1 MTPRPESSGSRPK
14 GTAGEKIP
22 EQPTAAQ
29 QKSAAKKTAVPKQ
42 AAAKKAA
49 PAKATARKATAGKTT
64 VGKTAAKKA
73 ATKKTAAK
81 KTAVEQP
88 TPEAATAGT
97 ATVKKASAKKTA
109 VEQPTPE
116 AATAGTA
123 TVKKAS
129 AKKTAVEQPTP
140 ETATVKKAA
149 AKKAAVKKS
158 AAKKATRVK
167 ATAGRTTAVKAA
179 AAKSTAAESVADEA
193 AAAKSPAAK
202 TLGKKTAAKKTAA
215 KKAPAK
221 KAPAKKPTT
230 AKTTV
235 GEATGAGAT
244 GAGATAAGAHA
255 AEAPG
260 AGAPAAGA
268 HAAEAPG
275 AGAPA
280 KKAAAKKTTPAR
292 TTVAKAAAKRTGAG
306 AAPAGKPVAKKSA
319 AKKSAAKK
327 APARK
332 APATQAPSG
341 QAPPEKAP
349 PEKAPT
355 GQATAEKAPT
365 GQASP
370 DKAPTGHAP
379 AGKAASVQ
387 VAPPEVEVAVSPAVD
402 AVDRERLLGGTHHA
416 PHSVLGAHPVPG
428 GVAFR
433 ALRPYALSVTV
444 VSGELRAELHDDGDG
459 FFSGLLPLREVPAYR
474 LVVEYEGTVLETED
488 AYRFLPTLGDLDLH
502 LIGEG
507 RHEELWTA
515 LGAHPTVH
523 QGVTGTR
530 FAVWAPNAQGVRV
543 TGTFNFWDGTGHI
556 MRSLGSSG
564 VWELFLPDV
573 GEGELYKFEITRP
586 DGSKTLR
593 ADPLARRTEVPP
605 ATSSVI
611 TSSEYEWGDAQWLA
625 RRAEVPAH
633 EAPFSVYEVH
643 LPSWRPGLTYR
654 QLAEQLPGYVKN
666 LGFTH
671 VELMPVAEHPFGG
684 SWGYQVTGFYA
695 PTARLGTPDDFR
707 YLVDSLHRAGIGV
720 LMDWVPAH
728 FPRDDW
734 ALAEFDGRPLYEHED
749 PLRAA
754 HPDWGTLEFDFGRN
768 EVRNFL
774 VANAVYW
781 CEEFHIDGLRVDAV
795 ASMLYLDYSR
805 EPGQWTPNE
814 HGGRENLD
822 AVAFLQ
828 EMNATVYRR
837 VPGVVTIAEESTAW
851 DGVTRATHHKGPS
864 GFGGL
869 GFGLKWN
876 MGWMHD
882 SLQYMSHEPVYRK
895 YHHGEMTF
903 SMVYAYSEN
912 YVLPI
917 SHDEVVHGK
926 RSLVSKMPGDWWQQR
941 AGVRSYLG
949 FMWAHP
955 GKQLLFMG
963 QEFAQGAEWS
973 EAHGPDWWLLDPGY
987 GAEPDHRGVRDLVRD
1002 LNTVYRATP
1011 ALWRLDTD
1019 PAGFEWIVGDAA
1031 DDNVLAF
1038 LRLDPEGV
1046 PVLAVS
1052 NFAPVTR
1059 QDYRLG
1065 VPDDVPAW
1073 HEALNTDAA
1082 RYGGSDVTNP
1092 HPVKPEPQ
1100 SWHGRPASIRL
1111 TLPPLA
1117 TVWLRPA

>member
-14 GTAGEKIP
+14 GTAGDKIP

-29 QKSAAKKTAVPKQ
+29 KKSAAKKTAVPKQ
-42 AAAKKAA
+42 AAAKKATA
-49 PAKATARKATAGKTT
+49 P
-64 VGKTAAKKA
+64 
-73 ATKKTAAK
+73 
-81 KTAVEQP
+81 
-88 TPEAATAGT
+88 
-97 ATVKKASAKKTA
+97 
-109 VEQPTPE
+109 
-116 AATAGTA
+116 
-123 TVKKAS
+123 
-129 AKKTAVEQPTP
+129 
-140 ETATVKKAA
+140 
-149 AKKAAVKKS
+149 AKKAAVKKTAATQS
-158 AAKKATRVK
+158 PATKATAKKAAPGKTTAKKATEKKAVAKKAAPEKATAAKATAEKVAATK
-167 ATAGRTTAVKAA
+167 ATAG
-179 AAKSTAAESVADEA
+179 
-193 AAAKSPAAK
+193 
-202 TLGKKTAAKKTAA
+202 KTAAKKTTAKKATATKATATKAVVKKATTKKAVAKKATTAKAAATKATATKATAAEPPA

-221 KAPAKKPTT
+221 KAT
-230 AKTTV
+230 
-235 GEATGAGAT
+235 
-244 GAGATAAGAHA
+244 
-255 AEAPG
+255 
-260 AGAPAAGA
+260 
-268 HAAEAPG
+268 
-275 AGAPA
+275 
-280 KKAAAKKTTPAR
+280 AKKTT
-292 TTVAKAAAKRTGAG
+292 AG
-306 AAPAGKPVAKKSA
+306 T
-319 AKKSAAKK
+319 
-327 APARK
+327 
-332 APATQAPSG
+332 AT
-341 QAPPEKAP
+341 
-349 PEKAPT
+349 
-355 GQATAEKAPT
+355 
-365 GQASP
+365 
-370 DKAPTGHAP
+370 
-379 AGKAASVQ
+379 AGKATAPAQTV
-387 VAPPEVEVAVSPAVD
+387 PPEMELAVSPAVGS
-402 AVDRERLLGGTHHA
+402 ADRDRLLNGTHHN

-428 GVAFR
+428 GIAFR
-433 ALRPYALSVTV
+433 AFRPYALSVIV
-444 VSGELRAELHDDGDG
+444 VAGEVRTELQGDGEG
-459 FFSGLLPLREVPAYR
+459 FFSGLLPLREVPEYR
-474 LVVEYEGTVLETED
+474 LLVEYEGTVLDTED

-515 LGAHPTVH
+515 LGAHPMTH

-530 FAVWAPNAQGVRV
+530 FAVWAPNALGVRV
-543 TGTFNFWDGTGHI
+543 AGTFNFWDGTGHV

-564 VWELFLPDV
+564 VWELFLPDI

-586 DGSKTLR
+586 DGSKTMR

-611 TSSEYEWGDAQWLA
+611 TSSGYEWGDAEWLA
-625 RRAEVPAH
+625 RRAEAPAH

-654 QLAEQLPGYVKN
+654 QLAEQLPAYVKN

-707 YLVDSLHRAGIGV
+707 YLVDSLHRAGVGV

-734 ALAEFDGRPLYEHED
+734 ALAEFDGRPLYEHAD

-754 HPDWGTLEFDFGRN
+754 HPDWGTLEFDYGRN

-774 VANAVYW
+774 VANALYW

-828 EMNATVYRR
+828 EMNATLYRR

-895 YHHGEMTF
+895 YHHHEMTF

-941 AGVRSYLG
+941 ANHRAYLG

-987 GAEPDHRGVRDLVRD
+987 GAEAEHRGVRDLVRD
-1002 LNTVYRATP
+1002 LNTVYRATE

-1019 PAGFEWIVGDAA
+1019 PAGFEWVVGDAA

-1038 LRLDPEGV
+1038 LRLDPEGN
-1046 PVLAVS
+1046 PLLSVS
-1052 NFAPVTR
+1052 NFAPVVR
-1059 QDYRLG
+1059 PDYRLG
-1065 VPDDVPAW
+1065 VPEDVPAW
-1073 HEALNTDAA
+1073 HEAVNTDAA
-1082 RYGGSDVTNP
+1082 AYGGSDVTNTD
-1092 HPVKPEPQ
+1092 PVKPEAQP
-1100 SWHGRPASIRL
+1100 WHGRPASIRL
-1111 TLPPLA
+1111 TLPPLS

>member
-1 MTPRPESSGSRPK
+1 MTPRPESSGSRPQ

-29 QKSAAKKTAVPKQ
+29 KKSAAKKTAVPKQ
-42 AAAKKAA
+42 AAAKKTAPAKTTAAKKAAAKKTPAGQSPASKATAKKAA
-49 PAKATARKATAGKTT
+49 PAKTTAKKAVAK
-64 VGKTAAKKA
+64 KTAPEKAVAKKAAPAKA

-81 KTAVEQP
+81 ETTA
-88 TPEAATAGT
+88 
-97 ATVKKASAKKTA
+97 KKAVTKKAAAAKPTTAKPTTAKSTAAKSTTTTAAAKKTA
-109 VEQPTPE
+109 
-116 AATAGTA
+116 
-123 TVKKAS
+123 
-129 AKKTAVEQPTP
+129 AKKTTAKKA
-140 ETATVKKAA
+140 TATKAPAKKAA
-149 AKKAAVKKS
+149 AKKAAV
-158 AAKKATRVK
+158 R
-167 ATAGRTTAVKAA
+167 
-179 AAKSTAAESVADEA
+179 
-193 AAAKSPAAK
+193 
-202 TLGKKTAAKKTAA
+202 
-215 KKAPAK
+215 KAPAK
-221 KAPAKKPTT
+221 KA
-230 AKTTV
+230 V
-235 GEATGAGAT
+235 
-244 GAGATAAGAHA
+244 
-255 AEAPG
+255 
-260 AGAPAAGA
+260 
-268 HAAEAPG
+268 
-275 AGAPA
+275 
-280 KKAAAKKTTPAR
+280 
-292 TTVAKAAAKRTGAG
+292 
-306 AAPAGKPVAKKSA
+306 
-319 AKKSAAKK
+319 
-327 APARK
+327 
-332 APATQAPSG
+332 
-341 QAPPEKAP
+341 
-349 PEKAPT
+349 
-355 GQATAEKAPT
+355 
-365 GQASP
+365 
-370 DKAPTGHAP
+370 
-379 AGKAASVQ
+379 AGKAAAAQ
-387 VAPPEVEVAVSPAVD
+387 VVPPEMEVAVSPAVD
-402 AVDRERLLGGTHHA
+402 AVDRERLLAGTHHD

-428 GVAFR
+428 GIAFR
-433 ALRPYALSVTV
+433 AFRPYALSVTV
-444 VSGELRAELHDDGDG
+444 IAGELRAELHADGEG
-459 FFSGLLPLREVPAYR
+459 FFSGLLPLPEVPEYR
-474 LVVEYEGTVLETED
+474 LLVAYEGTVLETED

-515 LGAHPTVH
+515 LGAHPMTH

-530 FAVWAPNAQGVRV
+530 FAVWAPNARGVRV
-543 TGTFNFWDGTGHI
+543 AGTFNFWDGTGHA

-564 VWELFLPDV
+564 VWELFLPDI
-573 GEGELYKFEITRP
+573 GEGELYKYEITRP
-586 DGSKTLR
+586 DGSKTMR

-611 TSSEYEWGDAQWLA
+611 TSSEYEWGDADWLS
-625 RRAEVPAH
+625 RRAEAPAH

-654 QLAEQLPGYVKN
+654 QLAEQLPGYVKG

-707 YLVDSLHRAGIGV
+707 YLVDKLHQAGIGV
-720 LMDWVPAH
+720 IMDWVPAH

-734 ALAEFDGRPLYEHED
+734 ALAEFDGRPLYEHAD

-754 HPDWGTLEFDFGRN
+754 HPDWGTLEFDYGRN

-895 YHHGEMTF
+895 YHHHEMTF

-926 RSLVSKMPGDWWQQR
+926 GSLVSKMPGDWWQQR
-941 AGVRSYLG
+941 AGVRAYLG

-987 GAEPDHRGVRDLVRD
+987 GAEADHRGVRDLVRD

-1019 PAGFEWIVGDAA
+1019 PDGFEWIVGDAA

-1038 LRLDPEGV
+1038 LRLDPEGN
-1046 PVLAVS
+1046 PLLAVS
-1052 NFAPVTR
+1052 NFAPVVR

-1065 VPDDVPAW
+1065 VPEDVPAW
-1073 HEALNTDAA
+1073 HEAVNTDAA
-1082 RYGGSDVTNP
+1082 RYGGSDVTRAD
-1092 HPVKPEPQ
+1092 PVKPEAQP
-1100 SWHGRPASIRL
+1100 WHGRPASIRL